1 MNEDLRVS
9 LYNILDA
16 KDFIER
22 IKAEDDAELEEY
34 SKSIAI
40 QEANKVNA
48 IAGFLRETE
57 LTAEN
62 AEIESKRLSEIAKF
76 YTHRAERIRQS
87 MKYAMEA
94 HGIEKI
100 ETDKFRVS
108 FRKSESVEVDDVEQ
122 LPEQFVVIKKSADK
136 KAIKEAL
143 KSGDTLKGVR
153 VVVKNNLLIK

>member
-57 LTAEN
+57 LAAEN

-76 YTHRAERIRQS
+76 YANRAERIRQS

-122 LPEQFVVIKKSADK
+122 LPEQFVVIKRSADK

-143 KSGDTLKGVR
+143 KSGDKLKGVR
-153 VVVKNNLLIK
+153 VVVKNNLQIK